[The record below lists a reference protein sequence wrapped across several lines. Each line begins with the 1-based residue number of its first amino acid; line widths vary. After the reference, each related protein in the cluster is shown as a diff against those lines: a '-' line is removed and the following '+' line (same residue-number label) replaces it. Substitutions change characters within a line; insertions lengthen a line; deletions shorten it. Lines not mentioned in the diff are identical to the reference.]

1 MSASYLS
8 PLIGIYN
15 QIVEYL
21 PSIDIIGVGSGINSN
36 NNNNNNLKH
45 GILTIHCCS
54 NSSIQHNNTN
64 NNNTHNNNN
73 NTLIQI
79 LNTLRL
85 NASLTNLILQSPFLS
100 TNVINNEQ
108 VMLVP
113 NVPYSR
119 KTTPVSP
126 LTCIIINN
134 NILQLEPNTNKN
146 NPTYISKEEFKYIQ
160 DLREDRRCFEL
171 WLVLVTTQQQQQQQQ
186 QQHELPLP
194 DFPEDEML
202 ADVEVVRVG
211 NDEEVADLWRE
222 ADSWRSRW
230 ESERES

>member
-21 PSIDIIGVGSGINSN
+21 PSVDIIGINAINGSSMHSNSAYYSDNNYVYN
-36 NNNNNNLKH
+36 NNPKH
-45 GILTIHCCS
+45 GVLTIHC
-54 NSSIQHNNTN
+54 NSSTCH
-64 NNNTHNNNN
+64 
-73 NTLIQI
+73 NTLIQT
-79 LNTLRL
+79 LNL

-134 NILQLEPNTNKN
+134 SALRVEPNTNKNNQNNKN
-146 NPTYISKEEFKYIQ
+146 NPTYISKAEFKYIQ

-171 WLVLVTTQQQQQQQQ
+171 WLVLVTTQQQQQ

-222 ADSWRSRW
+222 ADSWCSRW